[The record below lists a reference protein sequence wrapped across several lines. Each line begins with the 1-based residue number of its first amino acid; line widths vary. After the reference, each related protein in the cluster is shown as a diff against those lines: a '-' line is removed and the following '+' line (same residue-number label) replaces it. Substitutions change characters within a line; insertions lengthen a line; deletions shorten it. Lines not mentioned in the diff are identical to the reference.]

1 MNNSGTG
8 KTVRTP
14 HVAIPEHE
22 VSFSFARSGGPGGQN
37 VNKVE
42 TKVMLT
48 FDFLNSIVLTWE
60 QKGRLSKHPSIL
72 NTLDADGAIQIVSQ
86 VHRSQ
91 LLNREDALKKLYD
104 LLRRALTPKKKRIAT
119 KKTRSSERKRL
130 TGKRFRSD
138 TKSTRK
144 RVLSGDKD

>member
-8 KTVRTP
+8 KPVRAAY
-14 HVAIPEHE
+14 VAIPEHE

-42 TKVMLT
+42 TKVTLT
-48 FDFLNSIVLTWE
+48 FDFLNSKVLTWE

-72 NTLDADGAIQIVSQ
+72 NTLDGDGAIQIVSQ

-91 LLNREDALKKLYD
+91 LLNREDAFQKLHD

-130 TGKRFRSD
+130 TGKRLRSD